1 MSQPPSASPL
11 DAGHRRT
18 VNTMLLSEPGKVIR
32 CADHLQVLLALPAE
46 TIDLILA
53 APGKQEF
60 FQKGRPSDYL
70 FRRTAVELLRVLKPG
85 GVLVWHVPNERG
97 EATFST
103 AQFRQVVYFQS
114 IQLRLI
120 DTILVEKERNT
131 PPTPVRYGDAF
142 ESMYIL
148 AKGKPKTVHILKD
161 KPNKWAG
168 TKTWGCLT
176 KREVNGTLTPKGRKT
191 IQKFGART
199 NVWHYGT
206 VLPMESELFGGKA
219 VSLSERLAEDHFRTW
234 SNEGDLV
241 LAPFDKDGT
250 VAKIAPL
257 LERRW
262 LSLQNAAD
270 CDGLRD
276 NAG

>member
-1 MSQPPSASPL
+1 
-11 DAGHRRT
+11 
-18 VNTMLLSEPGKVIR
+18 MLLSEPGKVIR

-97 EATFST
+97 EANFST

-219 VSLSERLAEDHFRTW
+219 VSLSERLAEDHIRTW

>member
-1 MSQPPSASPL
+1 M
-11 DAGHRRT
+11 
-18 VNTMLLSEPGKVIR
+18 
-32 CADHLQVLLALPAE
+32 
-46 TIDLILA
+46 
-53 APGKQEF
+53 
-60 FQKGRPSDYL
+60 
-70 FRRTAVELLRVLKPG
+70 KPG

-176 KREVNGTLTPKGRKT
+176 KREVNGTLT
-191 IQKFGART
+191 QKA
-199 NVWHYGT
+199 
-206 VLPMESELFGGKA
+206 
-219 VSLSERLAEDHFRTW
+219 
-234 SNEGDLV
+234 
-241 LAPFDKDGT
+241 
-250 VAKIAPL
+250 
-257 LERRW
+257 ERRFRNSAPAQMSGTTALFYRW
-262 LSLQNAAD
+262 RASCSAAK
-270 CDGLRD
+270 L
-276 NAG
+276 

>member
-1 MSQPPSASPL
+1 
-11 DAGHRRT
+11 
-18 VNTMLLSEPGKVIR
+18 MLLSEPGKVIR

-176 KREVNGTLTPKGRKT
+176 KREVDGTLTPKGRKT

-219 VSLSERLAEDHFRTW
+219 VSLR
-234 SNEGDLV
+234 
-241 LAPFDKDGT
+241 P
-250 VAKIAPL
+250 
-257 LERRW
+257 
-262 LSLQNAAD
+262 
-270 CDGLRD
+270 
-276 NAG
+276 

>member
-1 MSQPPSASPL
+1 M
-11 DAGHRRT
+11 
-18 VNTMLLSEPGKVIR
+18 
-32 CADHLQVLLALPAE
+32 
-46 TIDLILA
+46 
-53 APGKQEF
+53 
-60 FQKGRPSDYL
+60 
-70 FRRTAVELLRVLKPG
+70 KPG

-103 AQFRQVVYFQS
+103 VQFRQVVYFQS

-120 DTILVEKERNT
+120 DTILVEKARNT

-148 AKGKPKTVHILKD
+148 AKGRPKTVHILKD

-168 TKTWGCLT
+168 TKTWGGLT
-176 KREVNGTLTPKGRKT
+176 RREVDGTLTPKGRKT

-206 VLPMESELFGGKA
+206 VLPMESELFGGKT
-219 VSLSERLAEDHFRTW
+219 VSLSERLAEDHIRTW

-241 LAPFDKDGT
+241 LAPFDKDGA

-257 LERRW
+257 LARHW
-262 LSLQNAAD
+262 LSVQNTAD

>member
-191 IQKFGART
+191 IQKFGAGCRSKMRQT
-199 NVWHYGT
+199 A
-206 VLPMESELFGGKA
+206 MA
-219 VSLSERLAEDHFRTW
+219 
-234 SNEGDLV
+234 
-241 LAPFDKDGT
+241 
-250 VAKIAPL
+250 
-257 LERRW
+257 
-262 LSLQNAAD
+262 
-270 CDGLRD
+270 
-276 NAG
+276 